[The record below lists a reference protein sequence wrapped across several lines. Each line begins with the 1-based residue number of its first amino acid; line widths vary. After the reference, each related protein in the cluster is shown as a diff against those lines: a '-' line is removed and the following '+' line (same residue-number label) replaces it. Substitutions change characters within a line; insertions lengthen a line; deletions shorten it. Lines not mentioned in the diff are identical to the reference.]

1 MVLSFETAAS
11 GGVGSDD
18 LNLTSEIFSMLE
30 SKFLSGG
37 YQTPKRIGNGTGGK
51 ICVLS
56 IDGGGMRGIVA
67 GKMLAYLEDALQ
79 RKSGN
84 CDARVADYV
93 DVAVGAGVG
102 GAIASMLFAND
113 GAGRPLCRAHQI
125 SSLLAHHG
133 TRLFRRSW
141 SRFCGNRF
149 STSSVE
155 QIWPLVREMPVA
167 MNFVKMAFNLC
178 KLQVFKA
185 LFGSKTLKD
194 TLKPLLIPCYDLS
207 SSAPFLFSRADALE
221 TDTFDFNLWEICR
234 ATSATPGFF
243 RPVKMQSID
252 GQTSCTA
259 VDGGLVMNNPTV
271 AAVTHV
277 LNNKQEFPFVR
288 GVEDLLVLS
297 IGTGQFDRKYEY
309 QTVKGWGAFQWAK
322 PVMKIVKDGVS
333 DMVDHALSM
342 AFGQKPQ
349 NYVRIQAN
357 GFPEENLGDIDDP
370 SPANVEMLMNFADN
384 MLKQKSMEYIPFGG
398 KKKLPQT
405 NAERL
410 DWFAEQLVLEHQSRA
425 SRTIPTVLLKQQS
438 PRLSLTESF

>member
-1 MVLSFETAAS
+1 MVLSFEGAAEHAFNAT
-11 GGVGSDD
+11 D

-30 SKFLSGG
+30 NRFLASG
-37 YQTPKRIGNGTGGK
+37 YNWPATKPAANGTGK
-51 ICVLS
+51 ICILS

-67 GKMLAYLEDALQ
+67 GKTLAYLEEALQ

-84 CDARVADYV
+84 ADARLVDYV
-93 DVAVGAGVG
+93 DVAIGTGVG
-102 GAIASMLFAND
+102 GMIAALLLAD
-113 GAGRPLCRAHQI
+113 GGNGRPLCRAQHI
-125 SSLLAHHG
+125 ATLLANHG
-133 TRLFRRSW
+133 ARMFSRST
-141 SRFCGNRF
+141 NRF
-149 STSSVE
+149 SKFFSNRFSSASIE
-155 QIWPLVREMPVA
+155 
-167 MNFVKMAFNLC
+167 
-178 KLQVFKA
+178 QVFKS

-221 TDTFDFNLWEICR
+221 TDNFDFNLWEICR

-243 RPVKMQSID
+243 KPVKMQSID

-259 VDGGLVMNNPTV
+259 LDGGLVMHNPTV

-297 IGTGQFDRKYEY
+297 VGTGQFDRKYEY
-309 QTVKGWGAFQWAK
+309 QRVKGWGAFQWAK

-333 DMVDHALSM
+333 DMVDHAISM
-342 AFGQKPQ
+342 AFGQKLQ
-349 NYVRIQAN
+349 NYVRIQAS
-357 GFPEENLGDIDDP
+357 GFPQENLGDIDDP
-370 SPANVEMLMNFADN
+370 SQDNVDMLMNFSDN

-398 KKKLPQT
+398 KKKLTQT

-410 DWFAEQLVLEHQSRA
+410 DWFAEQLILEHKSRD

-438 PRLSLTESF
+438 PRNSVTESSSTP